1 MDDTQI
7 ERRICCVWIS
17 DRSCESAIRRGQES
31 ARVINK
37 LGISGIEG
45 WIDGVRKER
54 G

>member
-7 ERRICCVWIS
+7 ERRICCVWIG
-17 DRSCESAIRRGQES
+17 DRSRESVIRRGQES

-37 LGISGIEG
+37 LGMAGIEG